1 MSRNSVIEQLRG
13 YGAIAAHPLNKWV
26 TVIRG
31 KPQKVTFAHPL
42 YMDKKSLKSGDKI
55 AIVDTSDYSSAFICK
70 ISGIDISGAS
80 KTPILELSV
89 VKTIDL
95 SD

>member
-1 MSRNSVIEQLRG
+1 MSKNSVIEQLRSH
-13 YGAIAAHPLNKWV
+13 GAVAAHPLNKWV
-26 TVIRG
+26 TVVRG
-31 KPQKVTFAHPL
+31 KPQKVTLAHPL

-70 ISGIDISGAS
+70 ITSVETSGTS
-80 KTPILELSV
+80 KTQIFDLSTI
-89 VKTIDL
+89 KTIDL